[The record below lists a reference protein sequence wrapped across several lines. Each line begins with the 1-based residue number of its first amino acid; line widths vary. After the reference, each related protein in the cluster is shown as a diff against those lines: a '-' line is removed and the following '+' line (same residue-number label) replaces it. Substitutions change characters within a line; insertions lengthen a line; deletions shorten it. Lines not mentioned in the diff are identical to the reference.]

1 MDEPGDTYFYC
12 QTDVDGMPEDKIRV
26 SARIPK
32 DLYDICLQRYDNI
45 TNAINAG
52 LELLRV
58 QGEDKNQISED
69 ICRQGEDR
77 SRTSEDGS
85 SRESA
90 IQELKAMVEGKD
102 ARIKEL
108 QEQIKVN
115 DGHQQNRIEDLKS
128 HIYSLD
134 NQMRTKDDQIEKLN
148 ENMHKQAVHLQT
160 LLNQKAIEAP
170 GAKKPFWKFW

>member
-58 QGEDKNQISED
+58 QGEDKNQIRED
-69 ICRQGEDR
+69 ICRQGEDG
-77 SRTSEDGS
+77 SRKSEDGS
-85 SRESA
+85 IRESA
-90 IQELKAMVEGKD
+90 IQELKAMVDGKD

-108 QEQIKVN
+108 SLI
-115 DGHQQNRIEDLKS
+115 
-128 HIYSLD
+128 HI
-134 NQMRTKDDQIEKLN
+134 
-148 ENMHKQAVHLQT
+148 
-160 LLNQKAIEAP
+160 
-170 GAKKPFWKFW
+170 

>member
-1 MDEPGDTYFYC
+1 MDEPGDIYFNC
-12 QTDVDGMPEDKIRV
+12 QTNVDGMPEDKIRV

-32 DLYDICLQRYDNI
+32 SLYDTCLQRYDNI
-45 TNAINAG
+45 TNAINTG
-52 LELLRV
+52 LELLCL
-58 QGEDKNQISED
+58 QDEDETKTNEDKRPTKED
-69 ICRQGEDR
+69 TCQTDEDN
-77 SRTSEDGS
+77 S

-108 QEQIKVN
+108 QELIKVN
-115 DGHQQNRIEDLKS
+115 DGHQQQRIEDLKS

-170 GAKKPFWKFW
+170 GSKKPWWKIW